1 MDKLVLPIPS
11 NGFPFNNDDI
21 RFFLGI
27 APYSDGIYQALEGI
41 LAAYSS
47 NMIVSGCGVSGSDI
61 AEGWVMLGG
70 EHIKVDA
77 HTATDDY
84 FEKVTTY
91 NATGN
96 KQTQTGGLE
105 DSYQQNRAT
114 ASASSGTL
122 ESTVTGNPDY
132 FPKTKI
138 LDFVR
143 NDSDFDST
151 ETNKGVLRIADQ
163 TTARAGT
170 NNTEAITALRMLD
183 ALRSGSSFAAS
194 TTNRGTVEKAT
205 TAEVQTGLADRYID
219 AELLS
224 QKDGGLITSVI
235 SIGAWDM
242 VSSSLVTIPHGLTF
256 SKIRSVKA
264 NIYNDAETT
273 YEELTGVIIAE
284 NLASVGGRASVDS
297 TNITLMRMNN
307 GRFDNT
313 AYNDGVINRGFVIIT
328 WTEV

>member
-70 EHIKVDA
+70 ELIKVDA
-77 HTATDDY
+77 HTSTDDY

-122 ESTVTGNPDY
+122 ESPVTGNPDY

-143 NDSDFDST
+143 NDSDFEST
-151 ETNKGVLRIADQ
+151 ETNRGTLRIADQ
-163 TTARAGT
+163 TTARTGT
-170 NNTEAITALRMLD
+170 DNTEAITALRMLD

-205 TAEVQTGLADRYID
+205 TAEAQSGTTDRFID
-219 AELLS
+219 AELLYE
-224 QKDGGLITSVI
+224 KDGGLITLPPV
-235 SIGAWDM
+235 SIGFWNMQSNNEVTVADAWVMANFD
-242 VSSSLVTIPHGLTF
+242 
-256 SKIRSVKA
+256 KIREISAVIRNDTDTNRVDFATGCGAGSTIRIEA
-264 NIYNDAETT
+264 NSTGVLLTRDTTSIFNSAPYND
-273 YEELTGVIIAE
+273 
-284 NLASVGGRASVDS
+284 
-297 TNITLMRMNN
+297 
-307 GRFDNT
+307 T
-313 AYNDGVINRGFVIIT
+313 AVNRGWIKIKYIP
-328 WTEV
+328 